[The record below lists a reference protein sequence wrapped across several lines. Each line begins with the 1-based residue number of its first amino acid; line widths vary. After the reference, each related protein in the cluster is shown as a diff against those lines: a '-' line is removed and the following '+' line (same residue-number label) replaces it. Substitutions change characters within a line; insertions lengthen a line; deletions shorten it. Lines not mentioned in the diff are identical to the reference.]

1 MQENHF
7 SLLQRET
14 EKLRGDID
22 KMRSELKLVL
32 AYDFTKLFT
41 PRICISILKLM
52 AHFVRNRYEID
63 KVTAGQRLDLNLERG

>member
-1 MQENHF
+1 VELFSMQENHF

-32 AYDFTKLFT
+32 AFDFMQLFI
-41 PRICISILKLM
+41 P
-52 AHFVRNRYEID
+52 
-63 KVTAGQRLDLNLERG
+63 